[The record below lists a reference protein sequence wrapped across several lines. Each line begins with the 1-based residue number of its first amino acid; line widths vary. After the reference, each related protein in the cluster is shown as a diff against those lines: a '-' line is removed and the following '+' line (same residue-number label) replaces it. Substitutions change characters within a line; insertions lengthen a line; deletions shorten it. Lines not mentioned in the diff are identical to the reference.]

1 MADWA
6 ANIADPGSSVGALP
20 SGSLGSNFS
29 SSSYWPSYA
38 GGTDRTGVGGGWGN
52 VAGALQAASKGFGGG
67 GGQGSEA
74 QIATNS
80 GAGGGVHPG
89 SSTLEA
95 LVQLLMQRRLA
106 LLQQATAVGTSPT
119 TKGLLGV

>member
-1 MADWA
+1 MSGDLSGGGGFAWDTEPLFTSGNA
-6 ANIADPGSSVGALP
+6 GGYQD
-20 SGSLGSNFS
+20 SGSWNTPGTSGWGSWKDINTALQGAGKS
-29 SSSYWPSYA
+29 L
-38 GGTDRTGVGGGWGN
+38 GGT
-52 VAGALQAASKGFGGG
+52 G
-67 GGQGSEA
+67 GGQGAEA

-89 SSTLEA
+89 SATLEA

-106 LLQQATAVGTSPT
+106 LLQQATNVGVSPT

>member
-1 MADWA
+1 MSGGLSGGGFAWDTEPLFTSGTAGGYQDTGAW
-6 ANIADPGSSVGALP
+6 NTPGDQSSFWGNNTKLNTALQ
-20 SGSLGSNFS
+20 GIGKGLGGLGS
-29 SSSYWPSYA
+29 
-38 GGTDRTGVGGGWGN
+38 
-52 VAGALQAASKGFGGG
+52 
-67 GGQGSEA
+67 QGSGAEA

-89 SSTLEA
+89 SATLEA

-106 LLQQATAVGTSPT
+106 LLQQATAVGVSPT